1 MMKFYYF
8 LIGIIFHI
16 RRKFI
21 VRNFGNITIGQLV
34 DLMAQENTE
43 TEALVYPEL
52 DLRYTYEDFR
62 QVCNQAAKGLMKLGI
77 QKGEHIAI
85 WANNVPQWVITQ
97 FGSAKMGAVLVTVNT
112 SYKVFE
118 LEYLLKQS
126 DSTTLLLIKG
136 TNSSDYISTI
146 YELCP
151 ELYNCKPG
159 ELKSARLP
167 FLKNVI
173 VIGDEHYPGMFTWN
187 DMMEMGLAV
196 TDEELTVLQG
206 SLDPD
211 AVVNMM
217 YTSGTTGFPKGVMLT
232 HNNLIGNACSLA
244 KCMNFTNL
252 DRLCI
257 PVPFFH
263 CFGCV
268 LGTMTCMVSGA
279 TMIPVVVFNPV
290 KVLEAI
296 QQERCTAVH
305 GVPTMFIMELEELE
319 KRKYDTSSLRT
330 GIMAGSPCPIEVMKK
345 VVNQMGIREI
355 TITYGQTEASPG
367 ITMTRTDDPLELRVT
382 TVGRALP
389 NVEVKIVD
397 PETGREVERGIQG
410 ELCSR
415 GYNTM
420 KGYYKMPEATAA
432 AIDED
437 GWLHTADL
445 AIMNVNGYCKI
456 TGRLKDMII
465 RGGEN
470 IYPREIE
477 EFLYT
482 HPKIKDVQVVGVPS
496 EKYGEEVMAFIQLNP
511 EQTTTEE
518 EIKDFCRGK
527 IARYKIP
534 RYVAFVENYPTTAS
548 GKIQKYKLRE
558 LAIEMLGLQDTAKC
572 ETA

>member
-1 MMKFYYF
+1 M
-8 LIGIIFHI
+8 
-16 RRKFI
+16 RD
-21 VRNFGNITIGQLV
+21 FGNITIGQLV
-34 DLMAQENTE
+34 DLMAKENTD

-52 DLRYTYEDFR
+52 GLRYTYEDFR
-62 QVCNQAAKGLMKLGI
+62 QTCNQAAKGLMKLGVQI
-77 QKGEHIAI
+77 GEHIAI

-112 SYKVFE
+112 SYRVFE

-167 FLKNVI
+167 FLRNVI
-173 VIGDEHYPGMFTWN
+173 VIGDERYPGMFTWG
-187 DMMEMGLAV
+187 DMIKMGLAV
-196 TDEELTVLQG
+196 TDEELTVRQA
-206 SLDPD
+206 SLDSEV
-211 AVVNMM
+211 VVNMM

-232 HNNLIGNACSLA
+232 HNNLIGNASSLA
-244 KCMNFTNL
+244 ECLNFSNQ

-268 LGTMTCMVSGA
+268 LGTMTCVVSGA
-279 TMIPVVVFNPV
+279 TMIPVMVFNPI

-319 KRKYDTSSLRT
+319 KGKYDTSSLRT

-345 VVNQMGIREI
+345 VVDQMGMREI

-397 PETGREVERGIQG
+397 PETGKEVPRGVQG

-432 AIDED
+432 AIDKD

-445 AIMNVNGYCKI
+445 AVMDDNGYCKI

-496 EKYGEEVMAFIQLNP
+496 KKYGEEVMAFIQLNP
-511 EQTTTEE
+511 EQISTEE

-534 RYVAFVENYPTTAS
+534 KYVAFIESYPTTAS

-558 LAIEMLGLQDTAKC
+558 LAIEILGLQDTAKC